1 MLAQLSS
8 DLAPRLL
15 ELGVAG
21 LMLYWFTQD
30 SSKRLRAVEA
40 SVDRQAKANLLS
52 LIATSHLDKSIKD
65 QATALMAEITDK
77 ESRNK

>member
-1 MLAQLSS
+1 MLAQLTS

-40 SVDRQAKANLLS
+40 SVDRQAKASLLS

-65 QATALMAEITDK
+65 QATALLTEITDK
-77 ESRNK
+77 EKKV